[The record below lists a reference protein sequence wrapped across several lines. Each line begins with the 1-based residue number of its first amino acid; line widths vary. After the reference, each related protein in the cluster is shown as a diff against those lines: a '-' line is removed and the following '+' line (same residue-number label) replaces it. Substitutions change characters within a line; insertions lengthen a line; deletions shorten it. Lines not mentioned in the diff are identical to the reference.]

1 VEVSSKCEEVPG
13 CDRRPHPG
21 TQVKGDGNVSQTLPS
36 VCQPATGADIYF
48 CWGEPSIGRPA
59 NDDFAAATIVTEPLP
74 FSDFVNTAEAT
85 TAVDDP
91 DCAGNGST
99 VWYAFTPSQGM
110 LIQADTFGSD
120 YDTTLSVYVGSSG
133 NLSQIACNDDA
144 GSLQSAVAID
154 VFSNE
159 TYYFMMGAFASGAG
173 GNLVFNV
180 DQLQP
185 FTADLQI
192 KGTGSFDKAGNATIR
207 GTVTCS
213 RQGFIELGAEVKQR
227 VGRRVISGTS
237 GTFFECNGETPWEMV
252 VAGQNGRFAGG
263 AANVSV
269 SGTAFDPIT
278 GGGLGLSASAV
289 VRLNKK

>member
-1 VEVSSKCEEVPG
+1 MSHKSLFPFASLILVLALTFAGVSPAWAA
-13 CDRRPHPG
+13 P
-21 TQVKGDGNVSQTLPS
+21 PS
-36 VCQPATGADIYF
+36 
-48 CWGEPSIGRPA
+48 
-59 NDDFAAATIVTEPLP
+59 NDDFASPTSVTEPLP
-74 FSDFVNTAEAT
+74 FTDSINTSEAT

-91 DCAGNGST
+91 DCAGNGPT
-99 VWYAFTPSQGM
+99 VWYAFTPSQDM

-120 YDTTLSVYVGSSG
+120 YDTTLSVYISSPG
-133 NLSQIACNDDA
+133 NLTQIACNDDA
-144 GSLQSAVAID
+144 GSLQSAVAIN
-154 VFSNE
+154 VFSNL
-159 TYYFMMGAFASGAG
+159 TYYFMVGAFASGPG
-173 GNLVFNV
+173 GNLVFTV

-213 RQGFIELGAEVKQR
+213 RQGFIELGGQVQQK
-227 VGRRVISGTS
+227 VGRVVISGAS
-237 GTFFECNGETPWEMV
+237 GTFFECNGATPWEMV
-252 VAGQNGRFAGG
+252 VTGQNGRFAGG

-278 GGGLGLSASAV
+278 GGGFGLSASAV

>member
-1 VEVSSKCEEVPG
+1 MSHKSLFPFASLMLVLALAFAGIVPVSAAP
-13 CDRRPHPG
+13 
-21 TQVKGDGNVSQTLPS
+21 PS
-36 VCQPATGADIYF
+36 
-48 CWGEPSIGRPA
+48 
-59 NDDFAAATIVTEPLP
+59 NDDFASATSVTEPLP
-74 FSDFVNTAEAT
+74 FTDSINTSEAT

-91 DCAGNGST
+91 DCAGNGPT
-99 VWYAFTPSQGM
+99 VWYAFTPSQDM

-133 NLSQIACNDDA
+133 NLSQIACNDDS
-144 GSLQSAVAID
+144 GSLQSAVSFDA
-154 VFSNE
+154 FTNE
-159 TYYFMMGAFASGAG
+159 TYYFMVGGFASGPG
-173 GNLVFNV
+173 GNLIFTV

-213 RQGFIELGAEVKQR
+213 RQGFVELAGQVQQR
-227 VGRRVISGTS
+227 VGRKVISGTS
-237 GTFFECNGETPWEMV
+237 GTFFECNGATPWEMV
-252 VAGQNGRFAGG
+252 ITGQNGLFAGG

-269 SGTAFDPIT
+269 SGTAYDPIT
-278 GGGLGLSASAV
+278 GGGFGLSASAV